1 MVGSDQTSRVRS
13 KHPLVVGCLLLGV
26 AAIPDAMVVPVL
38 KELTVDRFGVTQGSA
53 HLFMAVNLLGAVLAV
68 GILAFLNRRFS
79 SSTLVIGSAVLSAVM
94 MGGMATTQSWT
105 SMLVLRCLEGGT
117 DLVLLAVPLRIIAAA
132 GERHRYAGRMGAGF
146 TVMMVSLALGVGIGG
161 GLGQDSP
168 STVLW
173 SGTIIMAI
181 LFLIA
186 VIVRR
191 TVDNVPRSP
200 RPEPH
205 HCPLI
210 PKEWLGAG
218 FLALDRGLA
227 ALVSTS
233 LPILLASGFAIGS
246 VTLGIVLAGMFLA
259 LAVFA
264 APAGILADIYGGY
277 TIRLI
282 AATMCGIALTGLGL
296 MAWLPPIVV
305 LPPCLLVYGV
315 GAAGLMP
322 SAFSTAVRP
331 DASNLVFGSLQAAGQ
346 AGYAA
351 GVLGGLLVITVV
363 ALPADAMLS
372 WMFPIAGILFI
383 IFNCLLLFGIRT
395 IENGQSEHS

>member
-1 MVGSDQTSRVRS
+1 MHD
-13 KHPLVVGCLLLGV
+13 KKYPLLVGCVLLGV

-38 KELTVDRFGVTQGSA
+38 KELTVDRFGVSQGNA
-53 HLFMAVNLLGAVLAV
+53 HLFMAVNLLGALLAV
-68 GILAFLNRRFS
+68 GILVLLNRRFS
-79 SSTLVIGSAVLSAVM
+79 SSTLVIGSAALSAVLM
-94 MGGMATTQSWT
+94 AAMATTHSWS
-105 SMLVLRCLEGGT
+105 SMLILRCLEGGT
-117 DLVLLAVPLRIIAAA
+117 DLVLLAIPLRIIAAA
-132 GERHRYAGRMGAGF
+132 GGRTRYAGRIGAGF
-146 TVMMVSLALGVGIGG
+146 TVMMVSLAIGAGIGG
-161 GLGQDSP
+161 GLGQNSAG
-168 STVLW
+168 TVLW
-173 SGTIIMAI
+173 FGAATMAT
-181 LFLIA
+181 LCLIA
-186 VIVRR
+186 AIVRR

-200 RPEPH
+200 RSEHH

-233 LPILLASGFAIGS
+233 LPILLVSGFAIGS
-246 VTLGIVLAGMFLA
+246 LTLGVVLAGMFLA
-259 LAVFA
+259 LAIFA
-264 APAGILADIYGGY
+264 TPAGILADIYGGY
-277 TIRLI
+277 NIRLI
-282 AATMCGIALTGLGL
+282 AVTMCGVALTGLGL
-296 MAWLPPIVV
+296 MAWLPPVVV

-322 SAFSTAVRP
+322 SAFSAAVRP

-363 ALPADAMLS
+363 SLPAAAMLS

-383 IFNCLLLFGIRT
+383 ILNYALLVGIRA
-395 IENGQSEHS
+395 IEKRIA